1 MDVFGLYKLVGYKGA
16 PINPVNISYESI
28 MKIKTKTV
36 DDSGNPA
43 KNCTKVFR
51 WIREEKPPIA
61 N

>member
-36 DDSGNPA
+36 DDSGNQ
-43 KNCTKVFR
+43 R
-51 WIREEKPPIA
+51 RIA
-61 N
+61 PSFPLDS